1 MTEPQIILGIDPGCT
16 VTGYSILKKI
26 NQKISILDYGYLPLP
41 AKKHLS
47 IRIGIFYEFFIK
59 KLDSFP
65 EVTHIAL
72 ETPFLHKNAQS
83 FLKLGY
89 LRGVLYL
96 IADKRKLGLF
106 EFSPRE
112 VKLAVAGYGNA
123 SKEQV
128 AKTLQLYF
136 PNLTEQKKDD
146 VTDAIAVSLCGAWSE
161 NVQG

>member
-1 MTEPQIILGIDPGCT
+1 MAEQIILGIDPGCT
-16 VTGYSILKKI
+16 TTGYSILKKV
-26 NQKISILDYGYLPLP
+26 NQKIAILDYGYLPLP

-47 IRIGIFYEFFIK
+47 IRIGIFYNFFSE
-59 KLDSFP
+59 KLKSFP

-96 IADKRKLGLF
+96 IADQNKLDLF

-112 VKLAVAGYGNA
+112 VKQAITGYGNA

-128 AKTLQLYF
+128 AKTLQLFF
-136 PNLTEQKKDD
+136 PALTEQKKDD
-146 VTDAIAVSLCGAWSE
+146 VTDAIAISLCGAWR
-161 NVQG
+161 